1 MLIDWYKHNGYEVSS
16 LITQDKIDA
25 TEEVVKQAYL
35 LPLGSVE
42 NNDDVV
48 EEAVGALTMCYLLQD
63 NAKVTRAGAK
73 VKTTLNSTNAYG
85 DQWSIV
91 RKRAVM
97 ALEQYATACG
107 KNSLSEVNDVCDLLF
122 KKQFFYE

>member
-16 LITQDKIDA
+16 LITQAKIDA

-35 LPLGSVE
+35 LPLGSVADE
-42 NNDDVV
+42 DVT

-97 ALEQYATACG
+97 ALEQYAVACG
-107 KNSLSEVNDVCDLLF
+107 KTSLSEVNDVCDLLF

>member
-1 MLIDWYKHNGYEVSS
+1 MLVDWYKHNGYEVSS

-25 TEEVVKQAYL
+25 TEGVVKKAYL
-35 LPLGSVE
+35 APLGSVE
-42 NNDDVV
+42 DESVT
-48 EEAVGALTMCYLLQD
+48 EEAIGALTMCYLLQD

-97 ALEQYATACG
+97 ALEQYAVACG
-107 KNSLSEVNDVCDLLF
+107 KQSLSEVNDVCDLLF

>member
-1 MLIDWYKHNGYEVSS
+1 MLVDWYKHNGYEVSS

-25 TEEVVKQAYL
+25 TEGVVKQAYL
-35 LPLGSVE
+35 APLGSVE
-42 NNDDVV
+42 DESVT

-97 ALEQYATACG
+97 ALEQYAVACG
-107 KNSLSEVNDVCDLLF
+107 KTSLSEVNDVCDLLF

>member
-1 MLIDWYKHNGYEVSS
+1 MLIGWYKHNGYEVSS

-25 TEEVVKQAYL
+25 TEGVVKNAYL
-35 LPLGSVE
+35 LPLGSVADE
-42 NNDDVV
+42 DIT

>member
-1 MLIDWYKHNGYEVSS
+1 M
-16 LITQDKIDA
+16 ITQQKIDA
-25 TEEVVKQAYL
+25 TEGVVKQAYL
-35 LPLGSVE
+35 APLGSVADE
-42 NNDDVV
+42 SVT
-48 EEAVGALTMCYLLQD
+48 EEVVGALTMCYLLQD

-107 KNSLSEVNDVCDLLF
+107 KTSLSEVNDVCDLLF

>member
-1 MLIDWYKHNGYEVSS
+1 MLVDWYKHNGYEVSS

-25 TEEVVKQAYL
+25 TEEIVKKAYL

-85 DQWSIV
+85 DNWTIV

>member
-1 MLIDWYKHNGYEVSS
+1 MLVDWYKHNGYEVSS
-16 LITQDKIDA
+16 LITQQKIDA
-25 TEEVVKQAYL
+25 TEEVVKKAYL
-35 LPLGSVE
+35 LPLGSVADE
-42 NNDDVV
+42 SVT
-48 EEAVGALTMCYLLQD
+48 EEVVGALTMCYLLQD

-97 ALEQYATACG
+97 ALEQYAVACG
-107 KNSLSEVNDVCDLLF
+107 KTSLSEVNDVCDLLF

>member
-1 MLIDWYKHNGYEVSS
+1 MLVDWYKHNGYEVSS

-25 TEEVVKQAYL
+25 TEGVVKQAYL
-35 LPLGSVE
+35 APLGSVADE
-42 NNDDVV
+42 SVT

-97 ALEQYATACG
+97 ALEQYAVACG
-107 KNSLSEVNDVCDLLF
+107 KTSLSEVNDVCDLLF

>member
-1 MLIDWYKHNGYEVSS
+1 MLVDWYKHNGYEVSS

-25 TEEVVKQAYL
+25 TEEVVKKAYL
-35 LPLGSVE
+35 LPLGSVADE
-42 NNDDVV
+42 SVT
-48 EEAVGALTMCYLLQD
+48 EEVVGALTMCYLLQD

-91 RKRAVM
+91 RKRALM
-97 ALEQYATACG
+97 ALEQYAVACG
-107 KNSLSEVNDVCDLLF
+107 KTSLSEVNDVCDLLF

>member
-1 MLIDWYKHNGYEVSS
+1 MLVEWYKHNGYEVSS

-25 TEEVVKQAYL
+25 TEEVVKKAYL
-35 LPLGSVE
+35 LPLGSVADE
-42 NNDDVV
+42 NIT

-97 ALEQYATACG
+97 ALEQYAVACG
-107 KNSLSEVNDVCDLLF
+107 KTSLSEVNDVCDLLF

>member
-1 MLIDWYKHNGYEVSS
+1 MLIGWYKHNGYEVSS

-25 TEEVVKQAYL
+25 TEEVVRNAYL
-35 LPLGSVE
+35 LPLGSVADE
-42 NNDDVV
+42 DVT

-97 ALEQYATACG
+97 ALEQYAVACG
-107 KNSLSEVNDVCDLLF
+107 KTSLSEVNDVCDLLF

>member
-25 TEEVVKQAYL
+25 TEEVVKKAYL
-35 LPLGSVE
+35 LPLGSVADE
-42 NNDDVV
+42 SVT

-91 RKRAVM
+91 RKRAVI
-97 ALEQYATACG
+97 ALEQYAVACG
-107 KNSLSEVNDVCDLLF
+107 KTSLSEVNDVCDLLF

>member
-1 MLIDWYKHNGYEVSS
+1 MLIEWYKHNGYEVSS

-25 TEEVVKQAYL
+25 TEEVVRNAYL
-35 LPLGSVE
+35 LPLGSVAE
-42 NNDDVV
+42 GDVV

-97 ALEQYATACG
+97 ALEQYAIACG
-107 KNSLSEVNDVCDLLF
+107 KQSLSEVNDVCDLLF

>member
-1 MLIDWYKHNGYEVSS
+1 MLVDWYKHNGYEVSS
-16 LITQDKIDA
+16 LITQQKIDA
-25 TEEVVKQAYL
+25 TEVVVKKAYL
-35 LPLGSVE
+35 APLGSVADE
-42 NNDDVV
+42 SVT

-97 ALEQYATACG
+97 ALEQYAVACG
-107 KNSLSEVNDVCDLLF
+107 KTSLSEVNDVCDLLF

>member
-1 MLIDWYKHNGYEVSS
+1 MLVDWYKHNGYEVSS
-16 LITQDKIDA
+16 LITQAKIDA
-25 TEEVVKQAYL
+25 TEGVVKQAYL
-35 LPLGSVE
+35 APLGSVADE
-42 NNDDVV
+42 SVT
-48 EEAVGALTMCYLLQD
+48 EEVVGALTMCYLLQD

-97 ALEQYATACG
+97 ALEQYAVACG
-107 KNSLSEVNDVCDLLF
+107 KTSLSEVNDVCDLLF

>member
-1 MLIDWYKHNGYEVSS
+1 MLVDWYKNNGYEVSS
-16 LITQDKIDA
+16 LITQEKIDA
-25 TEEVVKQAYL
+25 TEEVVKKAYL
-35 LPLGSVE
+35 LPLGSVADE
-42 NNDDVV
+42 SVT

-73 VKTTLNSTNAYG
+73 VKTTLNSINAYG

-97 ALEQYATACG
+97 ALEQYAVACG
-107 KNSLSEVNDVCDLLF
+107 KTSLSEVNDVCDLLF

>member
-1 MLIDWYKHNGYEVSS
+1 MLVEWYKHNGYEVSS

-25 TEEVVKQAYL
+25 TEGVVKKAYL
-35 LPLGSVE
+35 IPLGSVE
-42 NNDDVV
+42 DKDTVD
-48 EEAVGALTMCYLLQD
+48 EAVGALTMCYLLQD

-107 KNSLSEVNDVCDLLF
+107 KQSLSEVNDVCDLLF

>member
-1 MLIDWYKHNGYEVSS
+1 MLVEWCKHNGYEVSS
-16 LITQDKIDA
+16 LITQQKIDA

-35 LPLGSVE
+35 LPLGSVADE
-42 NNDDVV
+42 GIT

-97 ALEQYATACG
+97 ALEQYAVACG
-107 KNSLSEVNDVCDLLF
+107 KTSLSEVNDVCDLLF

>member
-1 MLIDWYKHNGYEVSS
+1 MLIGWYKHNGYEVSS

-35 LPLGSVE
+35 LPLGSVADE
-42 NNDDVV
+42 SIT

-97 ALEQYATACG
+97 ALEQYAVACG
-107 KNSLSEVNDVCDLLF
+107 KTSLSEVNDVCDLLF

>member
-1 MLIDWYKHNGYEVSS
+1 MLVDWYKHNGYEVSS
-16 LITQDKIDA
+16 LITQQKIDA
-25 TEEVVKQAYL
+25 TEGVVKQAYL

-42 NNDDVV
+42 DESIT

-97 ALEQYATACG
+97 ALEQYAVACG
-107 KNSLSEVNDVCDLLF
+107 KTSLSEVNDVCDLLF

>member
-1 MLIDWYKHNGYEVSS
+1 MLIGWYKHNGYEVSS
-16 LITQDKIDA
+16 LITQQKIDA

-35 LPLGSVE
+35 LPLGSVADE
-42 NNDDVV
+42 DVT

-91 RKRAVM
+91 RKRAVI
-97 ALEQYATACG
+97 ALEQYAVACG
-107 KNSLSEVNDVCDLLF
+107 KTSLSEVNDVCDLLF

>member
-1 MLIDWYKHNGYEVSS
+1 MLVDWYKHNGYEVSS

-25 TEEVVKQAYL
+25 TEEVVKNAYL
-35 LPLGSVE
+35 LPLGSVADE
-42 NNDDVV
+42 SVT

-97 ALEQYATACG
+97 ALEQYAVACG
-107 KNSLSEVNDVCDLLF
+107 KTSLSEVNDVCDLLF

>member
-1 MLIDWYKHNGYEVSS
+1 MLIGWYKHNGYEVSS

-25 TEEVVKQAYL
+25 TEGVVKNAYL
-35 LPLGSVE
+35 APLGSVADE
-42 NNDDVV
+42 DVT

-97 ALEQYATACG
+97 ALEQYAVACG
-107 KNSLSEVNDVCDLLF
+107 KQSLSEVNDVCDLLF

>member
-1 MLIDWYKHNGYEVSS
+1 MLDDWYKHNGYEVSS
-16 LITQDKIDA
+16 LITQEKIDA

-35 LPLGSVE
+35 LPLGSVADE
-42 NNDDVV
+42 SVT

-97 ALEQYATACG
+97 ALEQYAVACG
-107 KNSLSEVNDVCDLLF
+107 KTSLSEVNDVCDLLF

>member
-1 MLIDWYKHNGYEVSS
+1 MLVDWYKHNGYEVSS
-16 LITQDKIDA
+16 LITQEKIDA
-25 TEEVVKQAYL
+25 TEEVVLKAYL
-35 LPLGSVE
+35 LPLGSVA
-42 NNDDVV
+42 DKDVE

-73 VKTTLNSTNAYG
+73 VKTTLNSTNSYS
-85 DQWSIV
+85 DNWTIV

-97 ALEQYATACG
+97 ALEQYAVACG
-107 KNSLSEVNDVCDLLF
+107 KNSLSEVNDVCELLF

>member
-1 MLIDWYKHNGYEVSS
+1 MLVEWYKHNGYEVSS

-25 TEEVVKQAYL
+25 TEGVVKKAYL
-35 LPLGSVE
+35 LPLGSVADE
-42 NNDDVV
+42 SVT
-48 EEAVGALTMCYLLQD
+48 EEVVGALTMCYLLQD

-97 ALEQYATACG
+97 ALEQYAVACG
-107 KNSLSEVNDVCDLLF
+107 KTSLSEVNDVCDLLF

>member
-1 MLIDWYKHNGYEVSS
+1 MLVDWYKHNGYEVSS
-16 LITQDKIDA
+16 LITQEKINS
-25 TEEVVKQAYL
+25 TEEVVKKAYL
-35 LPLGSVE
+35 APLGSVE

-73 VKTTLNSTNAYG
+73 VKTTLNSTNAYS
-85 DQWSIV
+85 DNWTIV

-107 KNSLSEVNDVCDLLF
+107 KQSLSEVNDVCDLLF

>member
-1 MLIDWYKHNGYEVSS
+1 MLIEWYKHNGYEVSS
-16 LITQDKIDA
+16 LITQEKIDA
-25 TEEVVKQAYL
+25 TEEVVKKAYL
-35 LPLGSVE
+35 IPLGSVE
-42 NNDDVV
+42 DKDTVD
-48 EEAVGALTMCYLLQD
+48 EAVGALTMCYLLQD

>member
-1 MLIDWYKHNGYEVSS
+1 MLVDWYKHNGYEVSS
-16 LITQDKIDA
+16 LITQEKIDA

-35 LPLGSVE
+35 LPLGSVADE
-42 NNDDVV
+42 SVT

-97 ALEQYATACG
+97 ALEQYAVACG
-107 KNSLSEVNDVCDLLF
+107 KTSLSEVNDVCDLLF

>member
-16 LITQDKIDA
+16 LITQAKIDA
-25 TEEVVKQAYL
+25 TEEVVKNAYL
-35 LPLGSVE
+35 LPLGSVADE
-42 NNDDVV
+42 SVT

-97 ALEQYATACG
+97 ALEQYAVACG
-107 KNSLSEVNDVCDLLF
+107 KTSLSEVNDVCDLLF

>member
-1 MLIDWYKHNGYEVSS
+1 MLIGWYKHNGYEVSS
-16 LITQDKIDA
+16 LITQEKIDA
-25 TEEVVKQAYL
+25 TEGVVKKAYL
-35 LPLGSVE
+35 LPLGSVADE
-42 NNDDVV
+42 DVT

-97 ALEQYATACG
+97 ALEQYAVACG
-107 KNSLSEVNDVCDLLF
+107 KTSLSEVNDVCDLLF

>member
-1 MLIDWYKHNGYEVSS
+1 MLIGWYKHNGYEVSS

-25 TEEVVKQAYL
+25 TEEVVKKAYL
-35 LPLGSVE
+35 LPLGSVVDE
-42 NNDDVV
+42 DIT

-85 DQWSIV
+85 DQWTIV

-97 ALEQYATACG
+97 ALEQYAIACG
-107 KNSLSEVNDVCDLLF
+107 KTSLSEVNDVCDLLF